1 MTNETVRIAAG
12 LRLGTPLCQ
21 PHICMHCNQEVTSLG
36 LHGLSCLRSQG
47 RHTRHFELNQ
57 IIHRSLQAAKI
68 PSRLEPSGLS
78 HSDRSRPDGLSL
90 VPWANGKFL
99 VWDATCTDT
108 YCASNIIRTCLEP
121 GRAAAHAES
130 EKMRT
135 YSHLC
140 RSYCFVPVGVET
152 RGVIGSTSPGIP

>member
-1 MTNETVRIAAG
+1 
-12 LRLGTPLCQ
+12 
-21 PHICMHCNQEVTSLG
+21 
-36 LHGLSCLRSQG
+36 
-47 RHTRHFELNQ
+47 
-57 IIHRSLQAAKI
+57 
-68 PSRLEPSGLS
+68 
-78 HSDRSRPDGLSL
+78 L